1 MGWSYSLTYS
11 MQALPY
17 WRLSA
22 FYFVYCTF
30 LGAFMP
36 YWSLYLKSLAFSA
49 LQIGVLMSLFQVAR
63 IFVPTFWGWLA
74 DKTGHRVKIMQLT
87 AAASLV
93 FYLGVFAG
101 NGFGWLF
108 GVMALMCFFLSAPM
122 PLIEAITLKHLG
134 ESESAYG
141 RIRLWG
147 SIGFIG
153 AVIILGYW
161 LDYTPIQAL
170 LWVLLGLKVGILLSS
185 RWIPEP
191 VASEQHAS
199 PSSVWEIVRRKEVLA
214 FLGACF
220 LMATA
225 HGTYYTFYSIYL
237 VDHGYSKSAVGWL
250 WAVGVICEIL
260 VFLAMPR
267 LTVRFGL
274 RKILL
279 VSFLIASLR
288 FLLIGL
294 GVNVPVLVFLAQTMH
309 AATFG
314 SFHAA
319 SVAVMNRLFRGRHH
333 ARGQALY
340 TSVSYGL
347 GGALGG
353 LLAGGLWEPFGAVFN
368 FGLSSIAALL
378 GFLLLWR
385 WLRLTSDR

>member
-1 MGWSYSLTYS
+1 MS
-11 MQALPY
+11 AIPY

-36 YWSLYLKSLAFSA
+36 YWSLYLKSLEFSA
-49 LQIGVLMSLFQVAR
+49 FQIGVLMSLFQVAR

-74 DKTGHRVKIMQLT
+74 DKTGHRVRIMQLT

-101 NGFGWLF
+101 SSFGWLF

-122 PLIEAITLKHLG
+122 PLIEAVTLQHLG
-134 ESESAYG
+134 AGESAYG

-147 SIGFIG
+147 SIGFIA
-153 AVIILGYW
+153 AVIGLGYW
-161 LDYTPIQAL
+161 FDYSPIKSL

-185 RWIPEP
+185 RWVPEP
-191 VASEQHAS
+191 SGILQAETKSD
-199 PSSVWEIVRRKEVLA
+199 VWEILRRKEVMA
-214 FLGACF
+214 FLAACF

-250 WAVGVICEIL
+250 WAVGVICEIM
-260 VFLAMPR
+260 VFLTMPR
-267 LTVRFGL
+267 LTARFGL

-279 VSFLIASLR
+279 VSFMLAALR
-288 FLLIGL
+288 FSVIGWGVGNPALI
-294 GVNVPVLVFLAQTMH
+294 FFAQTLH

-314 SFHAA
+314 AFHAA
-319 SVAVMNRLFRGRHH
+319 SVAVMNRLFQGSHH
-333 ARGQALY
+333 ARGQAIY

-347 GGALGG
+347 GGTCGG
-353 LLAGGLWEPFGAVFN
+353 LLAGGLWEPFGAAFN
-368 FGLSSIAALL
+368 FSVSSVAALT

-385 WLRLTSDR
+385 WLKLPRDR